1 MKRLVIYPK
10 DIATITGKCE
20 RSARLLLCDIKIS
33 LNKKENQFITF
44 KEFSQYTGIN
54 LEDIYTSLKH

>member
-10 DIATITGKCE
+10 DVAAITGKCE
-20 RSARLLLCDIKIS
+20 RSARLLLSDIKFS

-44 KEFSQYTGIN
+44 KEFAIYTGIE
-54 LEDIYTSLKH
+54 LADIYEILKH